1 LTDVLPSSRLAR
13 ENILI
18 FSMLQI
24 RAQQMAHMRDARIRE
39 FQMRMLKHVVT
50 QYPEEAA
57 ALQSRE
63 AILALIER
71 TIAHGQAIGFST
83 ERDLAAL
90 INLTVVYGERFEETI
105 DDPEIREILHDR
117 DISAKARIDLVLDLM
132 PE

>member
-1 LTDVLPSSRLAR
+1 
-13 ENILI
+13 
-18 FSMLQI
+18 MLQI

-39 FQMRMLKHVVT
+39 FQMRMVQHFVT
-50 QYPEEAA
+50 QYPEAA

-105 DDPEIREILHDR
+105 GDPEIREILHDR